1 MISIVAKK
9 REATEAIK
17 TVIANYSNS
26 DDCSYFRS
34 QMGAVIASLKI
45 QAPAVQQRTNPAEVG
60 SRKIGTSSGSY
71 CLDSVTSIL
80 QKFQNGNNAKVR
92 MMEA

>member
-34 QMGAVIASLKI
+34 QVGAVLASLKI
-45 QAPAVQQRTNPAEVG
+45 QVPAVQQRTNPADGFILPGFQFEYIV
-60 SRKIGTSSGSY
+60 KISG
-71 CLDSVTSIL
+71 L
-80 QKFQNGNNAKVR
+80 Q
-92 MMEA
+92 